1 VSSPCRHR
9 ESDAATRPLRHDP
22 HRHHRQAYEAI
33 TATLALGSVAYDGG
47 HLVWLDR
54 RAMSNL
60 EALRQ
65 TGEDDSAAII
75 RLADGGA

>member
-1 VSSPCRHR
+1 
-9 ESDAATRPLRHDP
+9 
-22 HRHHRQAYEAI
+22 
-33 TATLALGSVAYDGG
+33 VAYDGG